1 MNIVYIVEDYSEN
14 GGVERIVSMKA
25 NFLVAENQNQVTLVS
40 IYEDSR
46 PCQYSLDANIPFVLL
61 NVPFASKIDNPIYK
75 LYSRVKTLFLAA
87 YRLNK
92 VLEQIQPDIIFFT
105 TTLGAL
111 LLPLCHTKARKIYE
125 SHLSRSFNPYHTL
138 FRWMEKNADT
148 IVCLTEE
155 DAHEFKYT
163 KDVRI
168 IPNFVHA
175 PTVFVNDY
183 SCKKAIAVGR
193 LEQQKG
199 FDRLIKCWK
208 VIAEQ
213 YPDWKLDIYGEGSLH
228 EILQSQ
234 IEALCLEQQVTL
246 CGRCEN
252 MMDKYPN
259 YSLHVMSSH
268 YEGQPIVLIEAQ
280 ACGLP
285 SVSFDFKYGA
295 SDIVKKNHNGIL
307 VKQDDEPA
315 FADAIM
321 KMMANAHLRQEYG
334 TNAIEMVKKY
344 SQEHIMKQWQKL
356 ILEE

>member
-25 NFLVAENQNQVTLVS
+25 NLMATQLHHQVTLVS
-40 IYEDSR
+40 LYEDKR
-46 PCQYSLDANIPFVLL
+46 PCQYPLEDDISLRLL
-61 NVPFASKIDNPIYK
+61 HVPFAYKSKNPLLR
-75 LYSRVKTLFLAA
+75 LYSRVKTLLLAA
-87 YRLNK
+87 HRLNR
-92 VLEQIQPDIIFFT
+92 VIEQIQPDIIFFT
-105 TTLGAL
+105 TIMGAL
-111 LLPLCHTKARKIYE
+111 LLPICRTSAKKIFE
-125 SHLSRSFNPYHTL
+125 SHSARL
-138 FRWMEKNADT
+138 FTPFHRLFYWTEKKADM
-148 IVCLTEE
+148 IICLTEK
-155 DAHEFKYT
+155 DAHEYKHA
-163 KDVRI
+163 KEVRV
-168 IPNFVHA
+168 IPNFINLPQVK
-175 PTVFVNDY
+175 VEDY
-183 SCKKAIAVGR
+183 GSKKAIAVGR
-193 LEQQKG
+193 LESVKG